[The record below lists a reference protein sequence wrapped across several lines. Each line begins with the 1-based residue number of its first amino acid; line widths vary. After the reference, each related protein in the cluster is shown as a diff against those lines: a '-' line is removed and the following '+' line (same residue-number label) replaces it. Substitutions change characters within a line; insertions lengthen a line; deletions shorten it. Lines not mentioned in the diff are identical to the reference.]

1 MSENYKGMSLE
12 ELDAKLLE
20 CDANIS
26 DLYKVRRN
34 IVNIQ
39 YEKGWCKKVEHL
51 IGKYVIIPGYYA
63 WDGMVSLDEDYIIC
77 KIENLKQPVSSN
89 SAYFKISHYIHVKHT
104 AASYD
109 DEKLCVTFIRD
120 DDLESYEIQDV
131 DKCTV
136 LSEEEYKQK
145 IKAIKIELDKEFE
158 N

>member
-1 MSENYKGMSLE
+1 MSENYKEMSLE

-34 IVNIQ
+34 IVNMQ
-39 YEKGWCKKVEHL
+39 YEKGWHKKVEHL

-63 WDGMVSLDEDYIIC
+63 LDGMVPLDADYIIC

-109 DEKLCVTFIRD
+109 DEKLCVTFLAD
-120 DDLESYEIQDV
+120 DELEGYEIHDI

-145 IKAIKIELDKEFE
+145 IKAIKTELDKEFE

>member
-1 MSENYKGMSLE
+1 MSENYKEMSLE

-39 YEKGWCKKVEHL
+39 YEKSWFKKVEPL
-51 IGKYVIIPGYYA
+51 IGKYIIIPGYYA
-63 WDGMVSLDEDYIIC
+63 LDGMVSLDEDYIIC
-77 KIENLKQPVSSN
+77 KVENLKQPVSSN

-109 DEKLCVTFIRD
+109 DEKLCVTFLTD
-120 DDLESYEIQDV
+120 DELESYEIHDV

-136 LSEEEYKQK
+136 LTDEEYKQK
-145 IKAIKIELDKEFE
+145 IKAIKTELDKEFE